1 MIKYIIEP
9 FLLGITM
16 GGYCAVSCFPFI
28 LPYILADSK
37 NKFLRKLYVFGQ
49 FLLGRLI
56 AYILFAVLVSFLAIS
71 TEGFISLRVNSLL
84 MVIASLIMI
93 IFSLTN
99 TKIPF
104 CQFKKLGGIAQ
115 GFPVV
120 TGFIL
125 GLNLCPPFL
134 VALVNIIEMKSV
146 FYSCVYFF
154 FLFLGTTI
162 YLLPVVLISATLNS
176 DFFRRMGIYLGIL
189 IGIWFLIQGI
199 TGLL

>member
-1 MIKYIIEP
+1 MIKYMVEP

-16 GGYCAVSCFPFI
+16 GGYCAVSCFPFL
-28 LPYILADSK
+28 LPYILTDSK
-37 NKFLRKLYVFGQ
+37 HKFLRKLYVFGQ
-49 FLLGRLI
+49 FLLGRLM
-56 AYILFAVLVSFLAIS
+56 AYILFAVLISLLAIS
-71 TEGFISLRVNSLL
+71 AEGLLSQRINSLL

-93 IFSLTN
+93 NFSLTS

-104 CQFKKLGGIAQ
+104 CQFKKLGGIAK
-115 GFPVV
+115 GFPLV

-134 VALVNIIEMKSV
+134 VALVNIIEMQSI
-146 FYSCVYFF
+146 FYSCIYFF

-162 YLLPVVLISATLNS
+162 YLLPLVLVSATLKS
-176 DFFRRMGIYLGIL
+176 DFFRRIGIYLGIL